1 MDILNY
7 VNDNFN
13 NIATTMLVLT
23 VLLADAAYV
32 LYSWADVIKEKLLKE
47 QMRTKKIQS
56 SRALYILKLMALM
69 VLICMA
75 LAGSILFMS
84 IIVKLF
90 FVNIILGF
98 FGMVGAGWVL
108 VWGIK
113 KLDKG
118 DYLILK

>member
-1 MDILNY
+1 MNILNY
-7 VNDNFN
+7 ANDNFN
-13 NIATTMLVLT
+13 NIATAMLVLT
-23 VLLADAAYV
+23 VLLAGAVYA
-32 LYSWADVIKEKLLKE
+32 LYSWASVIKEKLLKE